1 MRNVEAGVRGKKG
14 TVVGQDTTVN
24 MDDVGM
30 RRKAQ
35 CDKRPRSSMPFC
47 LCLTRSASHPRLPPL
62 HPRSLGMP
70 LSCPLCPHSPRLPFP
85 GSLSLHA
92 TLRRRSPH
100 LFSINMSPILFPGTP
115 NYPSILTSLS
125 TSPTC
130 AASLPNL
137 LLPYT
142 FPILQFRPYCR
153 SLRFDYCFFSLGRG
167 YGPDR
172 FGIRS

>member
-1 MRNVEAGVRGKKG
+1 MRNGEAGVRGKKG
-14 TVVGQDTTVN
+14 TVVEQDTAT
-24 MDDVGM
+24 
-30 RRKAQ
+30 
-35 CDKRPRSSMPFC
+35 RSSMPFC
-47 LCLTRSASHPRLPPL
+47 PCLTRSASHPRLPPL

-70 LSCPLCPHSPRLPFP
+70 LSCRLCPHSPCLPFP
-85 GSLSLHA
+85 GSLSLPA

-100 LFSINMSPILFPGTP
+100 LFSISMSPILFPGTP
-115 NYPSILTSLS
+115 NYPSVLMSLS

-142 FPILQFRPYCR
+142 FPILQFRPCT

-172 FGIRS
+172 LSLGRDSVVAIRSHFGSTM